1 MEDQKQK
8 LIGDVKLPFKVI
20 MKRTYKYLKP
30 HMWKVILALLLIV
43 LSIALDVI
51 VPLIYRQIVDNIND
65 SVNIALK
72 IIIGGS
78 LVYAT
83 CFLTSQIIRYIETI
97 ILQRVG
103 NSVVCT
109 MRTEVFEHIEKMS
122 LNQFEVMP
130 VGSLV
135 TRVCN
140 YTSQISDLYTNQ
152 LVNLIRNILSII
164 GVFGMMIF
172 ISPILSLIIL
182 GFALIVLVI
191 SLFFRK
197 RISKLSRLEKG
208 YLSDFNT
215 SLSENL
221 SGMKVIQLFNKEKT
235 LNEEFRT
242 KNKKLRDIRY
252 QIMLNFSFYRP
263 LVILIQYIATALMLL
278 LSATFALTAGSVVTF
293 AWYIE
298 KFFQPV
304 QNISDQFV
312 HIERALTSSE
322 RLINLMDVKPS
333 VIDKEDAKE
342 IPSFNGKIEFRHVWF
357 SYDNKNWVL
366 KDVSFVINKGE
377 TCAFVGAT
385 GAGKTTIFSLLTKAY
400 VPQKGQI
407 LIDDI
412 DINDIQISSIRN
424 AIGQMLQDVFLF
436 SGTIKSNI
444 TLFDE
449 SYTDEEINEACHYVN
464 ADHFINKLEHKL
476 DEQVVERGDNFSQGQ
491 KQLLSFARTILHKP
505 QILLLDE
512 ATANIDTETE
522 VLIQDSLVKMSSL
535 GTMLVVAH
543 RLSTI
548 QNANKI
554 ICLQNGEIVESGTHN
569 ELLKNKNYYYK
580 LYQLQF
586 K

>member
-1 MEDQKQK
+1 MDEEKSK

-20 MKRTYKYLKP
+20 WKKTWKYLKAYK
-30 HMWKVILALLLIV
+30 WRVILCLFLVL
-43 LSIALDVI
+43 LSIGLDIV
-51 VPLIYRQIVDNIND
+51 VPLIYQQIIDNIND
-65 SVNIALK
+65 KVNIALK
-72 IIIGGS
+72 VIFGGCA
-78 LVYAT
+78 VYAT
-83 CFLTSQIIRYIETI
+83 CFVTSQAIRYIDTI
-97 ILQRVG
+97 LLQRIG
-103 NSVVCT
+103 NQVVYE

-152 LVNLIRNILSII
+152 ISNLIRNLLSII
-164 GVFGMMIF
+164 GVFAMMIV
-172 ISPILSLIIL
+172 ISPILSLIVFGI
-182 GFALIVLVI
+182 AVVVLII
-191 SLFFRK
+191 SMIFRR

-221 SGMKVIQLFNKEKT
+221 SGMKVIQIFGKEKE
-235 LNEEFRT
+235 LNEKFKT
-242 KNKKLRDIRY
+242 KNKRLRDIRY
-252 QIMLNFSFYRP
+252 KIILNFSFYRP
-263 LVILIQYIATALMLL
+263 FIVLLQYCATALLL
-278 LSATFALTAGSVVTF
+278 FFSASLALTAGAVVTF

-322 RLINLMDVKPS
+322 RLFNLLDVKPS
-333 VIDKEDAKE
+333 VIDKPEAKE
-342 IPSFNGKIEFRHVWF
+342 VNHFDGKIEFRNVWF

-366 KDVSFVINKGE
+366 KDVSFVINKGD

-407 LIDDI
+407 LIDDV
-412 DINDIQISSIRN
+412 DINDIKVSSLRS

-436 SGTIKSNI
+436 SGTIRSNI
-444 TLFDE
+444 TLFDD
-449 SYTDEEINEACHYVN
+449 SYTDDEINEAAHYVN
-464 ADHFINKLEHKL
+464 ADYFINKLDNKL

-491 KQLLSFARTILHKP
+491 KQLLSFARTMLHKP

-522 VLIQDSLVKMSSL
+522 VLIQDSLVKMQSL

-548 QNANKI
+548 QNANQI
-554 ICLQNGEIVESGTHN
+554 ICLQNGEIVERGTHK
-569 ELLKNKNYYYK
+569 ELLKNKNYYWK